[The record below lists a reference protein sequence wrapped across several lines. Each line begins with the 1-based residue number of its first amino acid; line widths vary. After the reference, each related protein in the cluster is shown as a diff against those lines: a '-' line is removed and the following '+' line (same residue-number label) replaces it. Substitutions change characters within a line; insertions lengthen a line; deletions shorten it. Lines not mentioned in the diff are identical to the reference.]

1 MFKEAGF
8 LRFQTGTERGLNCR
22 TLPSAGPKCLNFW
35 PVEEVETSLSWIVS
49 LVPAKTQA
57 VMPLILAGLLPLV
70 SLAGVVTMHHGEDGP
85 TSIAADP
92 GPAALT
98 GPRDDAGFDGGDLD
112 GGRLDEEPQRDG
124 GTSYPD
130 PGSEATEPTAGGDG
144 DDSGAPGKTE
154 ESPGQPR
161 TRGQGE
167 GDGQDNADENGQG
180 PDQ

>member
-1 MFKEAGF
+1 MHPQCSRSAAF
-8 LRFQTGTERGLNCR
+8 LRFHTGAERDLNWR
-22 TLPSAGPKCLNFW
+22 TLPSADPKCPNFW
-35 PVEEVETSLSWIVS
+35 PVQEVATSLSRIVS

-85 TSIAADP
+85 TSIATDP
-92 GPAALT
+92 GRGALT
-98 GPRDDAGFDGGDLD
+98 GPRDDAGLD

-124 GTSYPD
+124 ESSYPN
-130 PGSEATEPTAGGDG
+130 PGSEATEPTPSGDG

-167 GDGQDNADENGQG
+167 GRGQENADENGQG